1 MLVPCKGRFWFG
13 LVLKGERDIRIFFSG
28 ACKSNAVNVG
38 VNYEFLVYVKYFSDN
53 GSGFGFSFG
62 LNLDVNF
69 IEQYFVYPV
78 LNVVL

>member
-1 MLVPCKGRFWFG
+1 MLVPCKCREWFG
-13 LVLKGERDIRIFFSG
+13 LVLKGERDIRIFFSV

-38 VNYEFLVYVKYFSDN
+38 VKDEFLVYIKHFSDN
-53 GSGFGFSFG
+53 GSGFGFG
-62 LNLDVNF
+62 LNLDFNF